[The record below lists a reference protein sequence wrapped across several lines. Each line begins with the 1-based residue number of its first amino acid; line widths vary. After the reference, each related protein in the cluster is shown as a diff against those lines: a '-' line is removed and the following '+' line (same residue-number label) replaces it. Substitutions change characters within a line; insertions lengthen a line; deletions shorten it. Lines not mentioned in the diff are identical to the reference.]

1 MRETLGIS
9 RDDLS
14 EKGQTQTINEVDRM
28 DENNLLKALKDN
40 DIFSDTENQETGLKN
55 IVTKDLASDEIEDDL
70 LSAKQKG
77 KLLLKTF
84 VEERF

>member
-1 MRETLGIS
+1 MSYNFRTHIAIQMRETLGIS

-40 DIFSDTENQETGLKN
+40 DIF
-55 IVTKDLASDEIEDDL
+55 
-70 LSAKQKG
+70 
-77 KLLLKTF
+77 F
-84 VEERF
+84 

>member
-1 MRETLGIS
+1 MIF
-9 RDDLS
+9 
-14 EKGQTQTINEVDRM
+14 
-28 DENNLLKALKDN
+28 
-40 DIFSDTENQETGLKN
+40 FSDTENQETGLKN